1 MTESATPVRPGSI
14 MYYADAR
21 NREKL
26 QRKICG
32 KFDDNVKLAARW
44 VKGGGGGGGE
54 EGGERRNELTAQKF
68 IEDDVESRTKI
79 ASIAAEVIM

>member
-32 KFDDNVKLAARW
+32 KFDDNVKLAAR
-44 VKGGGGGGGE
+44 
-54 EGGERRNELTAQKF
+54 
-68 IEDDVESRTKI
+68 
-79 ASIAAEVIM
+79 

>member
-44 VKGGGGGGGE
+44 VKGGGGGGWR
-54 EGGERRNELTAQKF
+54 GGGRWNELTAQKF